1 MQKRKDK
8 QNCESLKI
16 KPCSLKV
23 IEKNKNRE
31 NRMKDFFKKHVF
43 CKKLNR
49 KEQYAEHIITTNIQ
63 NTIFEAATK
72 ALDFQI
78 LGEIAGVDL
87 KEFRKYDRYNW
98 N

>member
-1 MQKRKDK
+1 
-8 QNCESLKI
+8 
-16 KPCSLKV
+16 
-23 IEKNKNRE
+23 
-31 NRMKDFFKKHVF
+31 MKDFFKKHVF